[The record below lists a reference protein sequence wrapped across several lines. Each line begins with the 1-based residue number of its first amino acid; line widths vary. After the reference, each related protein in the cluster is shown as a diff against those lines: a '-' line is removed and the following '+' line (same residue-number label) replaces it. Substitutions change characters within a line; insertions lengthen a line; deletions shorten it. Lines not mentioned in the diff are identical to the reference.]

1 MRREYVALLILTG
14 LLFSAA
20 PLKAS
25 GVTAGATKRGAQP
38 RRKYKR
44 VNPHGWF
51 SLLIPA
57 DMPPAGT
64 FADVDGGSY
73 ENGEMEIKFT
83 YWARRGEPN
92 FMRNADGERFPP
104 PRTWHCSKEVE
115 GRIDKQRAFVTRC
128 RDDDPAKDY
137 RYVYLVNFPT
147 TEVRY
152 GEESMDGTFSLTI
165 KYKHSRRS
173 RAAER
178 IARSL
183 DFSR

>member
-1 MRREYVALLILTG
+1 MRREWVVLLILTG
-14 LLFSAA
+14 VLFSAA

-25 GVTAGATKRGAQP
+25 GVTSGATKSGAQL

-51 SLLIPA
+51 SLLISA

-83 YWARRGEPN
+83 YWARGGEPN

-104 PRTWHCSKEVE
+104 PRTWHCSKEVG
-115 GRIDKQRAFVTRC
+115 GRIDKRRAFVTRC
-128 RDDDPAKDY
+128 RDDDSAKEY
-137 RYVYLVNFPT
+137 RYVYLVNLPKT
-147 TEVRY
+147 KVRY
-152 GEESMDGTFSLTI
+152 GEEAMDGTFSLTI
-165 KYKHSRRS
+165 SYRRVWHS